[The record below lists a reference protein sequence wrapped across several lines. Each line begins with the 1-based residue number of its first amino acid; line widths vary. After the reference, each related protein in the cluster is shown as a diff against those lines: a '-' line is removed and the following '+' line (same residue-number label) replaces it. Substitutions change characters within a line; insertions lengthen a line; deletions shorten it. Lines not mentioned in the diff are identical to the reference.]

1 MRVEG
6 YVIDEGLMNDL
17 STVAFFVK
25 KLRLEREK
33 ERREQA
39 RARGGGGRERE
50 RERNCSRFFSKA
62 GEQCEHPCK
71 ISF

>member
-39 RARGGGGRERE
+39 RARGGGGGGGGGERERE
-50 RERNCSRFFSKA
+50 REKLFEIFFKS
-62 GEQCEHPCK
+62 G
-71 ISF
+71 

>member
-39 RARGGGGRERE
+39 RARGGGGGGAGGERERE
-50 RERNCSRFFSKA
+50 REKLFEIFFKS
-62 GEQCEHPCK
+62 G
-71 ISF
+71 

>member
-25 KLRLEREK
+25 KLR
-33 ERREQA
+33 
-39 RARGGGGRERE
+39 GGGGERE

>member
-39 RARGGGGRERE
+39 RARGGGGGRERE
-50 RERNCSRFFSKA
+50 REKLFEIFFKS
-62 GEQCEHPCK
+62 G
-71 ISF
+71 

>member
-39 RARGGGGRERE
+39 RARGGGGGGERERE
-50 RERNCSRFFSKA
+50 REKLFEIFFKS
-62 GEQCEHPCK
+62 G
-71 ISF
+71 